1 MINAKTAP
9 FLACPFDGHA
19 MKFSD
24 KMVTCDNNHS
34 FNVSKYGYVNMLT
47 NRKRFHENI
56 GDNKEMLLSRE
67 RFLGA
72 GYYNFLTEAIKQ
84 IIITHL
90 PRKNKPGGIS
100 GILEVG
106 SGTAFYINN
115 LKNSLDKLL
124 PDKNFFY
131 FGTDI
136 SKTAIELSA
145 KRYRDI
151 TFIVADTY
159 SNLPFKDKSVSVI
172 LNIFSPRNNREFK
185 RILKDDGL
193 LMTVIP
199 SKDHLNELI
208 NKLGLLGIEENK
220 KEKVEHALDRS
231 FKKLGDSKYKQKL
244 LLNSNAVMDLVKM
257 GPNYEYI
264 NDEMILKIQSIN
276 NIEVT
281 TSFNLNI
288 YRPK

>member
-1 MINAKTAP
+1 M
-9 FLACPFDGHA
+9 
-19 MKFSD
+19 
-24 KMVTCDNNHS
+24 
-34 FNVSKYGYVNMLT
+34 
-47 NRKRFHENI
+47 
-56 GDNKEMLLSRE
+56 
-67 RFLGA
+67 
-72 GYYNFLTEAIKQ
+72 
-84 IIITHL
+84 
-90 PRKNKPGGIS
+90 
-100 GILEVG
+100 
-106 SGTAFYINN
+106 
-115 LKNSLDKLL
+115 
-124 PDKNFFY
+124 
-131 FGTDI
+131 
-136 SKTAIELSA
+136 
-145 KRYRDI
+145 
-151 TFIVADTY
+151 
-159 SNLPFKDKSVSVI
+159 SVI